1 MPVYPSVLVFLDGTP
16 PTTCPASLHCAV
28 ANMQR
33 ASAPTLAESV
43 GAHMVEAIE
52 HQLRWN
58 YFSAFARTVLL
69 PWLEAR
75 YRLTYPC
82 PASHPSTVS
91 QLVIQDMLPA

>member
-58 YFSAFARTVLL
+58 YFSAFARYYF
-69 PWLEAR
+69 PNAGGIGCR
-75 YRLTYPC
+75 
-82 PASHPSTVS
+82 PSKRNRS
-91 QLVIQDMLPA
+91 CY